1 MSNVARAFSR
11 MAAPLHRMARLMIGR
26 CVVTLVN
33 DALKMQGV
41 QITLLAD
48 ETRDNVERMQEYGFT
63 SVPHPGAEALS
74 VSVGGSRNHCVVIK
88 CDDRR
93 YRLTGLE
100 GGEVAIYDDLG
111 TKIVLKRGNVIE
123 ATAATRI
130 DLITPLTH
138 ASGNLQVDGNAKVN
152 GNIVA
157 DGDISDHTNK
167 SMLAMRQ
174 VYNTHTHPENDSGGP
189 TSAPNQQQ

>member
-1 MSNVARAFSR
+1 MNVDR
-11 MAAPLHRMARLMIGR
+11 MVRKLIGPLQRRIALSIGR
-26 CVVTLVN
+26 CVVKLVN
-33 DALKMQGV
+33 DATLMQGV

-48 ETRDNVERMQEYGFT
+48 EARDNVERMQEYGFT
-63 SVPHPGAEALS
+63 SVPLPGAEALA
-74 VSVGGSRNHCVVIK
+74 VAVGGTRNHVVVIK
-88 CDDRR
+88 CEDRR
-93 YRLTGLE
+93 YRLTGLQ

-138 ASGNLQVDGNAKVN
+138 SSGNLKVD

-167 SMLAMRQ
+167 SMLGMRT
-174 VYNTHTHPENDSGGP
+174 VYNGHTHNDPQGG
-189 TSAPNQQQ
+189 AVGVPNQAM